1 MTYSE
6 PFENFWQRYGA
17 DESMSVTSK
26 GSKLKAY
33 ESWEKVGKKWAS
45 REHKDYD
52 EVEFAQQVWRGYE
65 AQKAN
70 RRALRST
77 KTFVPQL
84 PMVTTWL
91 NQHRYDQE
99 IDQPTG
105 ELRRQAQSS
114 NAHKC
119 DSPDCGEPVVGRSE
133 TGGWICKS
141 HVIRAWGDAN
151 RESFRLRLQ
160 ANPRQSGESWR
171 EWSWRTM
178 MQTDIG
184 KSVLAKMKARN
195 PELRILHDEHEE
207 KLRAAHRARL
217 EEHLRNIRAEAAKAK
232 AQVET
237 PAGA

>member
-1 MTYSE
+1 MNYSE

-17 DESMSVTSK
+17 DESLSNARK
-26 GSKLKAY
+26 GPKFKAY
-33 ESWEKVGKKWAS
+33 EAWEKVGKKWAS
-45 REHKDYD
+45 REHKEFD

-77 KTFVPQL
+77 KAFVPEL
-84 PMVTTWL
+84 PMATTYL
-91 NQHRYDQE
+91 NQYRFETELDR
-99 IDQPTG
+99 PTG
-105 ELRRQAQSS
+105 ELRREAKES

-119 DSPDCGEPVVGRSE
+119 DSPGCEEPVVGRSE

-160 ANPRQSGESWR
+160 DNPRQPGESWR

-184 KSVLAKMKARN
+184 KSVLARMKARN
-195 PELRILHDEHEE
+195 PELKLQHDEHEE

-217 EEHLRNIRAEAAKAK
+217 EEHLRNIRAEVAKAK
-232 AQVET
+232 TENQTTAS
-237 PAGA
+237 A